1 MINTKMATSG
11 VHIAHPAHHVFTI
24 LDQKFSTFFSLHTSS
39 VIPNPLAV
47 IDMPIQAFI
56 LALIGAL
63 VLAKLVV
70 SWVTFLAETFAFGGS
85 SVRLPPSLPSPN

>member
-1 MINTKMATSG
+1 
-11 VHIAHPAHHVFTI
+11 
-24 LDQKFSTFFSLHTSS
+24 
-39 VIPNPLAV
+39 
-47 IDMPIQAFI
+47 MPIQAFI

-85 SVRLPPSLPSPN
+85 SVRLALPSYRSPTNP